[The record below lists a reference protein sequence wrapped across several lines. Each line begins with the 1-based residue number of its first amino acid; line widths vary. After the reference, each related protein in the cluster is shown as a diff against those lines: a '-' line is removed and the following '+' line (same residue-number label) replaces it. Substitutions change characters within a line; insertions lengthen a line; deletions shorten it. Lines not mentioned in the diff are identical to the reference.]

1 MWQRY
6 NQTTHIFEKSLDN
19 GVVWTPLALSGSII
33 TEGSVTANSFI
44 ASSPVGELQLVET
57 IANPNNKIVRVMSYG
72 TKFQVWMV
80 DDGFGVQQ
88 ALSFDRAGKLVN
100 SGNYTEYNR
109 AIPMGH
115 WQDVPF
121 LASNF
126 HALAPM
132 TWTVGA
138 AAIVRNRYAIIG
150 KTVFWSMYIS
160 WFSGSNI
167 IGGTATNQ
175 LRISAP
181 VPSNGAQM
189 QLLSYTA
196 VAGSPA
202 IAGSYGDFASGGI
215 MNISKS
221 DGANF
226 TIGSAPG
233 FIFTIMYEGT

>member
-44 ASSPVGELQLVET
+44 
-57 IANPNNKIVRVMSYG
+57 
-72 TKFQVWMV
+72 
-80 DDGFGVQQ
+80 
-88 ALSFDRAGKLVN
+88 LVN